1 MNEFERQWS
10 ELLKNATKLA
20 AETGRDDIAEYL
32 SLRANN
38 DTIRKTGIEWI
49 FDTLSGL
56 VSKADQNGYLL
67 KVEREDP
74 YSFKLGNS
82 NLTGSVL
89 RIRQGVRCL
98 SVEAGWTRAP
108 GDGIMRGG
116 SLAAAKIRHFGIPKA
131 SMDIYLVRSDDTYIW
146 NFQTRDDLRGYFG
159 SEHLAAHF
167 QLFSESGIL

>member
-1 MNEFERQWS
+1 MNDFERQWS
-10 ELLKNATKLA
+10 EMLSNATKLA
-20 AETGRDDIAEYL
+20 AQTGREDIAEYL
-32 SLRANN
+32 SLRATN

-49 FDTLSGL
+49 TDILTELSA
-56 VSKADQNGYLL
+56 KANRNGRSLTI
-67 KVEREDP
+67 ERDEP

-89 RIRQGVRCL
+89 RLRHGVRCL

-116 SLAAAKIRHFGIPKA
+116 ALAAGKITHFGIPKA
-131 SMDIYLVRSDDTYIW
+131 NMDIYLVRSGEAYIW
-146 NFQTRDDLRGYFG
+146 NFQTRDDIRGFFG

-167 QLFSESGIL
+167 QLFSESDAF

>member
-32 SLRANN
+32 SLRSNN
-38 DTIRKTGIEWI
+38 DTIRKTGIEWLFEI
-49 FDTLSGL
+49 LTGF
-56 VSKADQNGYLL
+56 VSKADKDGYFL
-67 KVEREDP
+67 KVEREEP
-74 YSFKLGNS
+74 YSFKLENS

-116 SLAAAKIRHFGIPKA
+116 SLAAAKISHFGIPKA
-131 SMDIYLVRSDDTYIW
+131 NMELYLVRFEDTYIW
-146 NFQTRDDLRGYFG
+146 NFQTRDGLRGYFG

>member
-32 SLRANN
+32 SLRASN

-49 FDTLSGL
+49 FEMLTAF
-56 VSKADQNGYLL
+56 VAKADQNGYSL
-67 KVEREDP
+67 KAEREEP
-74 YSFKLGNS
+74 YSFRLGSS

-116 SLAAAKIRHFGIPKA
+116 ALAAGKISHFGIPKA
-131 SMDIYLVRSDDTYIW
+131 NMEIYLVRSGDAYIW
-146 NFQTRDDLRGYFG
+146 NFQTRNDLRGYFG

-167 QLFSESGIL
+167 RLFSESGIL